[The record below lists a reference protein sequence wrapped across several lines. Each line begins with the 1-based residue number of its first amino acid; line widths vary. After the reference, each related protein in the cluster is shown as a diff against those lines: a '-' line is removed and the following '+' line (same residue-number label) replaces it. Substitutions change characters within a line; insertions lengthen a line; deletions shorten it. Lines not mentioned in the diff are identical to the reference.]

1 MSVLEKLPSNDLAK
15 ILFFMFIQ
23 IVTCLLLFWGVLPT
37 IFLFVAYLLSRRDK
51 SLSML
56 NKAIVFARRY
66 TLLSIVIG
74 ISIIL
79 LNLLRVFTDGEID
92 MSPYLNNAFIGFFII
107 LVVGIP
113 YLIVLKHFFYKPL
126 SCHQAFV
133 AENGIFGSSSRS
145 QKELSILKTEN
156 MKSYS
161 VADELLKWKELKD
174 QGLVTE
180 KEFEE
185 MKRKIMGG

>member
-1 MSVLEKLPSNDLAK
+1 MSVSENLPSNDLAK
-15 ILFFMFIQ
+15 ILFFIVIQ
-23 IVTCLLLFWGVLPT
+23 TATCFLFFWGVLPT
-37 IFLFVAYLLSRRDK
+37 ILLFVAYLLSRRDK
-51 SLSML
+51 DLSML
-56 NKAIVFARRY
+56 NKAITFARRY
-66 TLLSIVIG
+66 AFLSIVIG
-74 ISIIL
+74 VGII
-79 LNLLRVFTDGEID
+79 VFIGLFDTDSD
-92 MSPYLNNAFIGFFII
+92 YMSDFLKNAFLGVVLILGIGLCYIFF
-107 LVVGIP
+107 LN
-113 YLIVLKHFFYKPL
+113 YLFRNPL
-126 SCHQAFV
+126 NRYQAFV
-133 AENGIFGSSSRS
+133 AENGIFGSSVRS